1 MNKITKEYLQEY
13 VFELGDIET
22 EHRKGSTFY
31 ANCSYTFKQ
40 ADIDTLKDE
49 GVDASD
55 FLNVCVTLNGIYDDW
70 NGCDWDSMDFYK
82 VEEYDEVVPEQTIP
96 EHVVKKQRTE
106 KFDYKWT
113 E

>member
-1 MNKITKEYLQEY
+1 MNKITKECLEEY
-13 VFELGDIET
+13 VSELGDVET

-49 GVDASD
+49 DVDASE
-55 FLNVCVTLNGIYDDW
+55 FLNVCVTLSGIYDDW
-70 NGCDWDSMDFYK
+70 NGCEWDSMDFCK
-82 VEEYDEVVPEQTIP
+82 VEEYQELVPEKTIP
-96 EHVVKKQRTE
+96 AHYVTKQKTE
-106 KFDYKWT
+106 VFVPVW